1 MNELTR
7 YFQTYD
13 PNDIP
18 IEDVQKDVVQI
29 SALFTQAFL
38 EHVRHSMNVNFNY
51 AIVYDPYVEW
61 NDKQIKIEISFV
73 QEIFPNV
80 LEGARQGNKE
90 VLFPLFEYIIDK
102 LNEESN
108 KRHGKFRF
116 YIQGLH
122 VTPVVTNRSGVHAAG
137 VMLKYIPIQVSW

>member
-1 MNELTR
+1 MDELTR

-18 IEDVQKDVVQI
+18 AEDIRKDVTQV
-29 SALFTQAFL
+29 SAFFTQAFF

-51 AIVYDPYVEW
+51 AIVYEPYVEW
-61 NDKQIKIEISFV
+61 NGNQIKIETSFV
-73 QEIFPNV
+73 QEVSPNV
-80 LEGARQGNKE
+80 LDNTRQGNRE
-90 VLFPLFEYIIDK
+90 ILLPLFEYIITK